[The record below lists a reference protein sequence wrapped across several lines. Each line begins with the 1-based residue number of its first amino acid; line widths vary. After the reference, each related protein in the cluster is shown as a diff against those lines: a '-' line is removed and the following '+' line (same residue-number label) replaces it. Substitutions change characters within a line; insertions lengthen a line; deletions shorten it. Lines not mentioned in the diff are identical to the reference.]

1 MLIQPAFAQN
11 VRPDAK
17 KDGPNAVQSANI
29 EGQYRLIGT
38 NPGDG
43 GTYTGTVRVSR
54 TGQTYSVVW
63 TIGSQTFQGIG
74 IYKDG
79 SLSVAFT

>member
-1 MLIQPAFAQN
+1 M
-11 VRPDAK
+11 
-17 KDGPNAVQSANI
+17 
-29 EGQYRLIGT
+29 
-38 NPGDG
+38 
-43 GTYTGTVRVSR
+43 RVSR

-79 SLSVAFT
+79 SLSVAFTGPTDGIVVYRISASGAQGVWAGDNGRQLGTEDWVR